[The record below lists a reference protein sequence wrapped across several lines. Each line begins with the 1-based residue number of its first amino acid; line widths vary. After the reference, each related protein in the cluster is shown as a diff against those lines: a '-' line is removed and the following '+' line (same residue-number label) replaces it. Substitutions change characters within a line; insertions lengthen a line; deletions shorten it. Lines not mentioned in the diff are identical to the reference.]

1 MGKKAAKDKDKDKD
15 RDGRVDWFDDKDGSP
30 LIDDYA
36 NRLGHFLD
44 AVADGKIDH
53 KELDAQ
59 EKRLTEHLKKVD
71 KMLDDE
77 QHAAVTELLCE
88 VSAYSAMQILGTLAE
103 SAPKTKLN
111 L

>member
-1 MGKKAAKDKDKDKD
+1 MSKKEKKNKDG
-15 RDGRVDWFDDKDGSP
+15 GRVDWLDDADGSP

-36 NRLGHFLD
+36 NQLSHFID
-44 AVADGKIDH
+44 ALADGKIDRH
-53 KELDAQ
+53 ELEKQ
-59 EKRLTEHLKKVD
+59 ESRLAKHLKKVE

-88 VSAYSAMQILGTLAE
+88 VSAYSAMQVLHSLAE
-103 SAPKTKLN
+103 LVPAAKTRLN

>member
-1 MGKKAAKDKDKDKD
+1 MSKKDKRDKDG
-15 RDGRVDWFDDKDGSP
+15 DGRVDWLDDKSGAP

-36 NRLGHFLD
+36 QKLGHFID
-44 AVADGKIDH
+44 AMADGKIDH
-53 KELDAQ
+53 KEIAAQ
-59 EKRLTEHLKKVD
+59 EERLAKHLKKVD

-88 VSAYSAMQILGTLAE
+88 VSAYSAMQILNALAE
-103 SAPKTKLN
+103 AAPKTKLN